1 MKSYSQNNQDNL
13 VLEYLNNKTQGFFL
27 DIGCCYP
34 KTINNTYLLEK
45 EFGWDGISIDIH
57 DFVEP
62 NGETWTDLRKS
73 KQIIEDAL
81 KIDYSDLLKKLNA
94 PKEIDFLSMDLE
106 PPDLTYECLKK
117 IPFDEYTFNVILFEI
132 DDEREPNFETR
143 KKESR
148 ELIQSKGYIFL
159 GNIGGQDDFYINN
172 SLNTDNNNVNFFDSL
187 IRIGIPESTIKCFNK
202 NL

>member
-45 EFGWDGISIDIH
+45 EFGWNGISIDIH

-62 NGETWTDLRKS
+62 NGETWADLRNS

-81 KIDYSDLLKKLNA
+81 KIDYSDLLRKLNA

-172 SLNTDNNNVNFFDSL
+172 SLNTDNNKVNFFDSL
-187 IRIGIPESTIKCFNK
+187 IRIGISESTIKYFNK

>member
-1 MKSYSQNNQDNL
+1 

-73 KQIIEDAL
+73 KQIIDDAL
-81 KIDYSDLLKKLNA
+81 KIDYSDLLRKLNA

-117 IPFDEYTFNVILFEI
+117 IPFDEYTFKVILFEI

-187 IRIGIPESTIKCFNK
+187 IRIGIPESTIKYFNK

>member
-57 DFVEP
+57 DFIEP
-62 NGETWTDLRKS
+62 NGETWDNLRKS
-73 KQIIEDAL
+73 KRIIKDAL
-81 KIDYSDLLKKLNA
+81 QIDYLELLKENNA
-94 PKEIDFLSMDLE
+94 PKTINFLSMDLE
-106 PPDLTYECLKK
+106 PPDLTLECLSK

-132 DDEREPNFETR
+132 DDEREPNFEHR

-148 ELIQSKGYIFL
+148 QRLQSKGYVLL
-159 GNIGGQDDFYINN
+159 GNIGGQDDFYVHQSLKEINHEI
-172 SLNTDNNNVNFFDSL
+172 NFFKSL
-187 IRIGIPESTIKCFNK
+187 INIGVPEHTIRYFNK

>member
-81 KIDYSDLLKKLNA
+81 KIDYSDLLRKLNA

-172 SLNTDNNNVNFFDSL
+172 SLKNNYSL
-187 IRIGIPESTIKCFNK
+187 WQKK
-202 NL
+202 

>member
-45 EFGWDGISIDIH
+45 EFEWDGISIDIH

-73 KQIIEDAL
+73 KQIIDDAL
-81 KIDYSDLLKKLNA
+81 KIDYSDLLRKLNA

-187 IRIGIPESTIKCFNK
+187 IRIGIPESTIKYFNK

>member
-45 EFGWDGISIDIH
+45 EFGWNGISIDIH

-81 KIDYSDLLKKLNA
+81 KIDYSDLLRKLNA

-172 SLNTDNNNVNFFDSL
+172 SLNTDNNKVNFFDSL
-187 IRIGIPESTIKCFNK
+187 IRIGISESTIKYFNK

>member
-1 MKSYSQNNQDNL
+1 

-73 KQIIEDAL
+73 KQIIDDAL
-81 KIDYSDLLKKLNA
+81 KIDYSDLLRKLNA

-106 PPDLTYECLKK
+106 PSDLTYECLKK

-187 IRIGIPESTIKCFNK
+187 IRIGIPESTIKYFNK